1 MKFIDYIEER
11 IWFVIF
17 QVSVIFLISIY
28 FKLFELPIEAVVILD
43 VIWILG
49 MMVYLFVSYSMKKK
63 EYDEIIS
70 IVDNLEEKYLIAEI
84 LKKPKN
90 FKNKAYYYALKKACK
105 SMNDKIVDLEIDIRD
120 YHDYIESFVHEI
132 KTPISAISL
141 LCDNRQDMNI
151 KSQVNKINNFVEQM
165 LFYAR
170 SDSVEKDYFIRKI
183 SLEDLVHTVIM
194 DYRENLMQN
203 RICLDID
210 NLQNCVY
217 TDEKWLVFII
227 GQILQNSIK
236 YMDKEDKLIKIY
248 SLNKK
253 NKIVLVI
260 EDNGQGIR
268 DCDLP
273 RVFDYGFTG
282 TDRNKEYST
291 GIGLY
296 LCKKLCDRLNLSI
309 DIESV
314 YKKFTR
320 VTIVFPKTNLYK
332 EDIEAE

>member
-17 QVSVIFLISIY
+17 QVSIAFLITVY
-28 FKLFELPIEAVVILD
+28 FKLFNLPTGAIVILD
-43 VIWILG
+43 VIWILIVF
-49 MMVYLFVSYSMKKK
+49 VYLMISYKLEKK
-63 EYDEIIS
+63 ESEEIIS
-70 IVDNLEEKYLIAEI
+70 IVDNLEEKYLISEI

-90 FKNKAYYYALKKACK
+90 LKNVAYYYALKRACK
-105 SMNDKIVDLEIDIRD
+105 SMNDKIVGLESELKD
-120 YHDYIESFVHEI
+120 YQDYIESFAHEI

-141 LCDNRQDMNI
+141 ACDNREDKLI
-151 KSQVNKINNFVEQM
+151 KSQIKKIDNFVEQM

-170 SDSVEKDYFIRKI
+170 SENVEKDYFIKKI

-194 DYRENLMQN
+194 EYRDVLIQN
-203 RICLDID
+203 KISLDID
-210 NLQNCVY
+210 NLQNYVY

-236 YMDKEDKLIKIY
+236 YMDKEEKLIQMY
-248 SLNKK
+248 SLNNK
-253 NKIVLVI
+253 NNIVLVI
-260 EDNGQGIR
+260 EDNGHGIM

-282 TDRNKEYST
+282 TDRKKEYST

-309 DIESV
+309 NIESK

-320 VTIVFPKTNLYK
+320 ITIVFPKTNLYK
-332 EDIEAE
+332 E

>member
-17 QVSVIFLISIY
+17 QVSIAFLITVY
-28 FKLFELPIEAVVILD
+28 FKLFNLPTGAIVILD
-43 VIWILG
+43 VIWILIVI
-49 MMVYLFVSYSMKKK
+49 VYLMISYKLEKK
-63 EYDEIIS
+63 ESEEIIS
-70 IVDNLEEKYLIAEI
+70 IVDNLEEKYLISEI

-90 FKNKAYYYALKKACK
+90 LKNEAYYYALKKACK
-105 SMNDKIVDLEIDIRD
+105 SMNDKIVGLESELKD
-120 YHDYIESFVHEI
+120 YRDYIESFAHEI

-141 LCDNRQDMNI
+141 ACDNREDKLI
-151 KSQVNKINNFVEQM
+151 KSQIKKIDNFVEQM

-170 SDSVEKDYFIRKI
+170 SENVEKDYFIKKI

-194 DYRENLMQN
+194 EYRDLLMQN
-203 RICLDID
+203 KICLDTD
-210 NLQNCVY
+210 NLQNCIY

-236 YMDKEDKLIKIY
+236 YMDKEEKLIQIH
-248 SLNKK
+248 SLNNK
-253 NKIVLVI
+253 NNIVLAI
-260 EDNGQGIR
+260 EDNGQGIM

-282 TDRNKEYST
+282 TDRKKEYST

-309 DIESV
+309 SIESE

-320 VTIVFPKTNLYK
+320 VTIIFPKTNLYK
-332 EDIEAE
+332 E